1 MGNASKTFALILTLT
16 IAISSLSLIII
27 KPSYAQDATPTPSP
41 TPLPTPSVPEFTVQL
56 VGPSVD
62 VPTTYSL
69 NQSSGQIVAQIG
81 YTNEYSA
88 LNITMKNQP
97 FTPYLSD
104 YYGNIIQL
112 MYNVRIKPH
121 NGDNWVE
128 VYSPYNAYPIQ
139 SNSDYT
145 TISISI
151 EGQMDSPL
159 GAIAG
164 TKSDIQVEAL
174 IGYIHVVVIG
184 FSTPW
189 VFNGTESSWSNTQTL
204 SIPANIPLS
213 PTPAPS
219 SSSSTPTLS
228 PTKSAASS
236 LALIIAVSLVVI
248 AFLLAVIVA
257 LLFYIRKQNH
267 LANAAKK
274 DEVNG

>member
-1 MGNASKTFALILTLT
+1 MGSSNKTFALILTLT
-16 IAISSLSLIII
+16 IAISSLSLITI
-27 KPSYAQDATPTPSP
+27 KPSYAQDATPAPSP
-41 TPLPTPSVPEFTVQL
+41 TPLPTPSVPEFTGQL

-88 LNITMKNQP
+88 LNITIKNQP
-97 FTPYLSD
+97 FTHYLSD

-219 SSSSTPTLS
+219 SSPLTSTETATS
-228 PTKSAASS
+228 TAASS
-236 LALIIAVSLVVI
+236 SLISFLLLISTIVI
-248 AFLLAVIVA
+248 AILLAVIIV
-257 LLFYIRKQNH
+257 LLLLTRKRKT
-267 LANAAKK
+267 A
-274 DEVNG
+274 